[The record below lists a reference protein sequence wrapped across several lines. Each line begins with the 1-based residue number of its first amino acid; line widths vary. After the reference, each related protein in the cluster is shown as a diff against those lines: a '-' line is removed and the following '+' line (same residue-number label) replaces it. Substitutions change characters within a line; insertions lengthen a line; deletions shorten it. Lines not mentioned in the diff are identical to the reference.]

1 MAESLHSLDPYHSE
15 KKAKLRSVVRKAIT
29 RPVVKAVVKPYVE
42 GQENVQDL
50 DGAYILVGNHSS
62 HLDAPMVFSLL
73 PDHMTAKLATGAA
86 ADYFYRKRGISK
98 LTSLFFNTYPVERKG
113 KPSPHPGR
121 AAHMTSRLLRAGIP
135 ILIFPEGTRSRTGE
149 MGTFKSGA
157 AALSIKLNVPIVPL
171 AMHGGHEA
179 MPVGSSWPT
188 LDHKPVE
195 LYIGKPM
202 RANDGEDAEAF
213 MGRVKGHIQAM
224 LEQQTAWPKNV

>member
-1 MAESLHSLDPYHSE
+1 MAESPHSLEPYHSE
-15 KKAKLRSVVRKAIT
+15 KKAKLRAVVRKAIT
-29 RPVVKAVVKPYVE
+29 RPVVKAVVKPHVE

-50 DGAYILVGNHSS
+50 EGAYIVVGNHSS

-73 PDHMTAKLATGAA
+73 PDHMTSKLATGAA

-121 AAHMTSRLLRAGIP
+121 AAHMTSRLLQDGIP

-149 MGTFKSGA
+149 MGAFKSGA
-157 AALSIKLNVPIVPL
+157 AALSIKLHVPIVPL

-202 RANDGEDAEAF
+202 WANDGEDAETF
-213 MGRVKGHIQAM
+213 MARVKSHIQAM
-224 LEQQTAWPKNV
+224 LEQQTAWPHEA

>member
-1 MAESLHSLDPYHSE
+1 MAESPQPLDAYHSE
-15 KKAKLRSVVRKAIT
+15 GKAKLRAVVRKMIT
-29 RPVVKAVVKPYVE
+29 RPVVKAVVKPHVE
-42 GQENVQDL
+42 GHENVKDL
-50 DGAYILVGNHSS
+50 DGAYIVVGNHSS

-86 ADYFYRKRGISK
+86 ADYFYRKQGISK

-113 KPSPHPGR
+113 KPSRYPGR
-121 AAHMTSRLLRAGIP
+121 AAHMTSRLLQDGIP

-149 MGTFKSGA
+149 MGTFKPGA

-202 RANDGEDAEAF
+202 YAREGESAEDF
-213 MGRVKGHIQAM
+213 MARVKEHIQAM
-224 LEQQTAWPKNV
+224 LEQQTAWPQE